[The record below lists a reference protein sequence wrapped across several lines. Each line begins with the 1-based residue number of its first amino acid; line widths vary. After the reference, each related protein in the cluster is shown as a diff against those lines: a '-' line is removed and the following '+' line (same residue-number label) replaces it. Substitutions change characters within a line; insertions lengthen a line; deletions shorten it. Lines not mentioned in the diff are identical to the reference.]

1 MEEETKNQEE
11 TQPEQ
16 EENQPEK
23 ESKDI
28 AKEKFEEIGKPL
40 EKMTAIELRE
50 VAMRIPGITGASAM
64 KKDELLAGIK
74 EAWGIVDEEE
84 TVVKKKEV
92 RPGVT
97 VKDLKAKVA
106 RFKEEKAAARQAND
120 QRKVEIMR
128 RRINRLKKKTRKA
141 ARA

>member
-11 TQPEQ
+11 TKPE
-16 EENQPEK
+16 PEAR
-23 ESKDI
+23 DM

-50 VAMRIPGITGASAM
+50 VAMRIPDITGASAM
-64 KKDELLAGIK
+64 KKDDLVSVIK
-74 EAWGIVDEEE
+74 KAWGIAEEE
-84 TVVKKKEV
+84 AEAPKKKEV
-92 RPGVT
+92 RPGIT

-106 RFKEEKAAARQAND
+106 LLKEKKEEARQAND
-120 QRKVEIMR
+120 RRGVEIMR

-141 ARA
+141 AQA

>member
-1 MEEETKNQEE
+1 M
-11 TQPEQ
+11 
-16 EENQPEK
+16 
-23 ESKDI
+23 
-28 AKEKFEEIGKPL
+28 
-40 EKMTAIELRE
+40 
-50 VAMRIPGITGASAM
+50 
-64 KKDELLAGIK
+64 
-74 EAWGIVDEEE
+74 
-84 TVVKKKEV
+84 
-92 RPGVT
+92 T